1 MAITRDAGVYGPN
14 IQGTFTG
21 DVSDVKVMTV
31 LHDIHVKT
39 VKDGSS
45 WIVWVPVVA
54 GWIEFC
60 FVTRLA
66 VLDIFS
72 EELIPLI
79 SQIKYPKSDACVYGL
94 TIYYPGKKSI
104 CHVLL

>member
-45 WIVWVPVVA
+45 WIV
-54 GWIEFC
+54 
-60 FVTRLA
+60 
-66 VLDIFS
+66 
-72 EELIPLI
+72 
-79 SQIKYPKSDACVYGL
+79 
-94 TIYYPGKKSI
+94 
-104 CHVLL
+104 